1 MIKNIY
7 IAKYHGFCMGVKR
20 AIDIA
25 EKTAHKEEGR
35 VTILKEIV
43 HNEAIVEKFKREG
56 VGQAKSLDEISEGTL
71 IISAHGISPKITE
84 AATEKGLKI
93 VDATCPLVEKIYKI
107 IKKVVA
113 KGYYVIH
120 YGDHNHDETHGI
132 LGYAPDRITVAKNK
146 EELLALPEWK
156 DRKLGLTIQTTAH
169 TDEIPEIERLAK
181 EKWPHIE
188 IFNTICMA
196 TTQRQ
201 SSIVEIAPKVD
212 MILVVGST
220 TSANSKRLANIA
232 NIKCGKGI
240 LIGSAD
246 DIDENWFTNDEH
258 IENVGVSAGA
268 STPDFLV
275 EDVIRKLLAISE
287 YKAEVIQPEDKKNK
301 III

>member
-1 MIKNIY
+1 M
-7 IAKYHGFCMGVKR
+7 
-20 AIDIA
+20 
-25 EKTAHKEEGR
+25 
-35 VTILKEIV
+35 TILKEIV

>member
-1 MIKNIY
+1 MIKKIY